1 MRVRLAWRRSTIGL
15 ALAWTLGGGCASP
28 AERSADVGREQ
39 GSDAGSEA
47 ETRPAGPRGDLRDA
61 VLRQRFAAG
70 ERILSGFDPVEK
82 DGAWRIGDRVL
93 FGLSLEDGTD
103 VFTRFVRL
111 EMRSAVV
118 AATANAEG
126 VARLGAEGEER
137 PFVLAPSLAPF
148 EVTAPDR
155 RRRIVPGPW
164 FATSVSVFDETG
176 LALDSELIALP
187 EEALRRGFRSP
198 AEAARGLMER
208 TNQRRDRD
216 RKVAAEDAIANAVA
230 ISDRMTELFGG
241 ALGFLEIFKSSPAL
255 ESLRSRVVDEVVD
268 TPGLLSVVFGG
279 GVDGTVMIDVAG
291 TKPMLHSLTAG
302 STWLQTAQIPM
313 GLSLN
318 ERPALHCVVSAADP
332 HPPFHLAA
340 GVIGLHATHP
350 TRPDRRVEI
359 RLLAARRA
367 AVGDP

>member
-15 ALAWTLGGGCASP
+15 ALAWTLGGGCASST
-28 AERSADVGREQ
+28 ERSADVGREQ
-39 GSDAGSEA
+39 SSAAGSEA
-47 ETRPAGPRGDLRDA
+47 ETRPAGPRGDLREA

-93 FGLSLEDGTD
+93 FGLSLEDGTE
-103 VFTRFVRL
+103 VLTRFVRL

-118 AATANAEG
+118 AATANANAEG

-148 EVTAPDR
+148 EVTALDR

-164 FATSVSVFDETG
+164 FATLVSVFDETG
-176 LALDSELIALP
+176 GAIESELIALP

-198 AEAARGLMER
+198 AEAARGLLER
-208 TNQRRDRD
+208 TNQRRDQD

-241 ALGFLEIFKSSPAL
+241 VLGFLEIFKSSPAL

-268 TPGLLSVVFGG
+268 KPGLLSVVFGG
-279 GVDGTVMIDVAG
+279 GVDGAVIIAVAG

-302 STWLQTAQIPM
+302 SMWLQTVQIPR
-313 GLSLN
+313 GFRSTRSPRSIAWYL
-318 ERPALHCVVSAADP
+318 RPMR
-332 HPPFHLAA
+332 
-340 GVIGLHATHP
+340 I
-350 TRPDRRVEI
+350 RRSI
-359 RLLAARRA
+359 WRRA
-367 AVGDP
+367 SSDSA